1 MCLPHNFNIF
11 LSNTQFSI
19 DGAGIAL
26 NDGNFADVA
35 ENRRGHGGVGGDW

>member
-1 MCLPHNFNIF
+1 MCLLHNFYIF

-26 NDGNFADVA
+26 NYGNFADVA
-35 ENRRGHGGVGGDW
+35 GNRRSNGGVGGDW